1 VIAFVTGGTGFV
13 GSHLV
18 TALQDAGYTVRCLVR
33 DQAKL
38 ERVFGARAGRIEK
51 FPGDLSDSAT
61 LVRACAG
68 ADVVYHVAG
77 LVAAATLDDFQH
89 INADAAG
96 RVADAAQR
104 SGTGRLVL
112 VSSQAAAGPST
123 RTRPTVETD
132 PPAPVTNYGRSKLAG
147 ELAVKASGAVWTIV
161 RPPTVYGPRDT
172 ELLRVFKL
180 ARSGMIPVF
189 GNGSQALSVI
199 YVDDLAKALVT
210 ASSAVCAGKTYFAC
224 HRQVITTRQL
234 VTAIYN
240 AVGGKGSP
248 TVIPVPQFLARA
260 ALWVTGTAATITGRA
275 TVLSPDKANEFFAEA
290 WTCSSAALE
299 QDSGWKATYDVVRG
313 TAETAAW
320 YRNAG
325 WL

>member
-1 VIAFVTGGTGFV
+1 MIAFVTGGTGFV

-33 DQAKL
+33 DVAKL
-38 ERVFGARAGRIEK
+38 EKVFGPRAGRIERV
-51 FPGDLSDSAT
+51 PGDLGDSAT

-68 ADVVYHVAG
+68 TSVVFHVAG
-77 LVAAATLDDFQH
+77 LVAAATPDEFQH
-89 INADAAG
+89 VNADAAG

-104 SGTGRLVL
+104 SGTGRLVF

-123 RTRPTVETD
+123 HHRPTVETD
-132 PPAPVTNYGRSKLAG
+132 EPAPVTDYGRSKLAG
-147 ELAVKASGAVWTIV
+147 EAAVKASGATWTIV

-180 ARSGMIPVF
+180 ARSGVVPVF
-189 GNGSQALSVI
+189 GNGSQALSLV
-199 YVDDLAKALVT
+199 YAGDLAKALV
-210 ASSAVCAGKTYFAC
+210 AAADAKCAGRTYFAC
-224 HRQVITTRQL
+224 HRQVVTSRQL

-248 TVIPVPQFLARA
+248 TIVPVPQVIAKA
-260 ALWVTGTAATITGRA
+260 ALWLTGTAASITGSA

-290 WTCSSAALE
+290 WTCSPAALE
-299 QDSGWKATYDVVRG
+299 QDTGWKASYDVIRG

-320 YRNAG
+320 YKTSG
-325 WL
+325 WM